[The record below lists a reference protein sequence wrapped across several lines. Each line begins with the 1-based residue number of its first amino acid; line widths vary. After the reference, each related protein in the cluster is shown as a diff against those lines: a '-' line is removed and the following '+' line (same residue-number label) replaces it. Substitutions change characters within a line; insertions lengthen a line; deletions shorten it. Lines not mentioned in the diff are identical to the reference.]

1 MAGALEG
8 LRECFMSTLFIH
20 DNTPIHANGHTPHT
34 RFRKNTL
41 ITPRTSLKHHLP
53 KVAKT
58 EKPKTPRGRGLLV
71 LPLSLSYS
79 HRIGHRLSH
88 LRYPHRVATA
98 ASPRFAVGGGGG
110 GCNCITAPAG
120 DYPFVN
126 CRLYVPAAEYFLTYT
141 ANSVRLTTPRTTA
154 GARRAA
160 QPRRRPVRR
169 WQGGAAG
176 RRPQLT
182 LATHA
187 SGWYPLPRS
196 FSRRWKLDQHSQLP
210 SQRDWS

>member
-88 LRYPHRVATA
+88 LRYPHGRDRRVADSRLGGA
-98 ASPRFAVGGGGG
+98 GGGG
-110 GCNCITAPAG
+110 TVSA
-120 DYPFVN
+120 
-126 CRLYVPAAEYFLTYT
+126 
-141 ANSVRLTTPRTTA
+141 
-154 GARRAA
+154 
-160 QPRRRPVRR
+160 RRPVIIRLSI
-169 WQGGAAG
+169 AVCTSP
-176 RRPQLT
+176 RPNI
-182 LATHA
+182 
-187 SGWYPLPRS
+187 
-196 FSRRWKLDQHSQLP
+196 F
-210 SQRDWS
+210 

>member
-1 MAGALEG
+1 
-8 LRECFMSTLFIH
+8 MSTLFIH

-88 LRYPHRVATA
+88 LRYSTVATA
-98 ASPRFAVGGGGG
+98 ASPIRGCGGGGG

-154 GARRAA
+154 GRRAGE
-160 QPRRRPVRR
+160 PRSRAAGRSR